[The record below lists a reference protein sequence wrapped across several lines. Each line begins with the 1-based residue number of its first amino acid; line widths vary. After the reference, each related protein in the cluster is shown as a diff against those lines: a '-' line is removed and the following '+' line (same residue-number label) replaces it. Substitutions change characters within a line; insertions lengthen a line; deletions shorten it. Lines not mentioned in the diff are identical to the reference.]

1 MTNLQTALPK
11 PVLLGLNSHLMAKS
25 EELTLATP
33 KSHAQTNT
41 MAPSKGTLDATREFE
56 SQALPHMP
64 LMLSMARRLGLGEED
79 AQDLVQE
86 TFIKAFKSWKQFE
99 QGTNLRAWL
108 LKIMHN
114 TNLNNAEKRKRD
126 KAKGSIDE
134 LEDWQVGTATSLTAM
149 ASRSAEL
156 EAIDNMPPSII
167 REAIDALPKN
177 QRDVLLQVVVAG
189 LPYKDVAENLGIPQG
204 TVMSSLNRAKSK
216 LKKKLEEYALA
227 EGYNITGGAGE

>member
-1 MTNLQTALPK
+1 
-11 PVLLGLNSHLMAKS
+11 MAQS

-108 LKIMHN
+108 LKIMH